1 MIYLASPY
9 RHDNPAIM
17 AQRLDATRDATE
29 RMIRGGLR
37 VFSPLVYSTAMQADP
52 PDTWY
57 EFDLDILGRCD
68 ELVVLML
75 PGWQDSYGVGL
86 EIERACNLWGL
97 KGISQLYPN
106 MVSSFM
112 KQRRKGA

>member
-1 MIYLASPY
+1 MIYLAAPY

-37 VFSPLVYSTAMQADP
+37 VFSPLVYSTAMQAEP

-57 EFDLDILGRCD
+57 QFDLEILDRCD

-86 EIERACNLWGL
+86 EIERALERGMPVF
-97 KGISQLYPN
+97 QLYPN

-112 KQRRKGA
+112 KQRRKA

>member
-1 MIYLASPY
+1 MIYLAAPY

-17 AQRLDATRDATE
+17 AQRLAATRDATE

-37 VFSPLVYSTAMQADP
+37 VFSPLVYSTAMQVEP

-57 EFDLDILGRCD
+57 EFDLDMLGRCD
-68 ELVVLML
+68 ELVILML
-75 PGWQDSYGVGL
+75 PGLYNSYGVKL
-86 EIERACNLWGL
+86 ESNRALELGMPT
-97 KGISQLYPN
+97 SQLYPN

-112 KQRRKGA
+112 KQRRKA